1 MNHPVFQ
8 FTGDPL
14 TPATVTYRGNT
25 TPVWLQQRWTE
36 GEFARYIVYNGCGH
50 CCCAMAAN
58 LRGVAITPYEEYLLC
73 RRLWG
78 PPKELPEDQGQDHFM
93 SVAGIVKVLNHLGI
107 PARAFPVPE
116 GAKAAAQKEIQK
128 ALLEGKQVIVM
139 SDPFRDPGNI
149 FSTGYHYILAVG
161 YLPDGQILIANSS
174 LKATDTGIQTV
185 SLDRLTASLYEG
197 STANMAMTWGELR
210 ILGQGCGYI
219 TVG

>member
-1 MNHPVFQ
+1 MK
-8 FTGDPL
+8 L
-14 TPATVTYRGNT
+14 
-25 TPVWLQQRWTE
+25 
-36 GEFARYIVYNGCGH
+36 
-50 CCCAMAAN
+50 
-58 LRGVAITPYEEYLLC
+58 
-73 RRLWG
+73 
-78 PPKELPEDQGQDHFM
+78 HF
-93 SVAGIVKVLNHLGI
+93 
-107 PARAFPVPE
+107 P
-116 GAKAAAQKEIQK
+116 
-128 ALLEGKQVIVM
+128 
-139 SDPFRDPGNI
+139 DPFRDPGNI

>member
-1 MNHPVFQ
+1 MDYPVFQ

-25 TPVWLQQRWTE
+25 TPVWLQQRWME
-36 GEFARYIVYNGCGH
+36 GEFAQYIVHNGCGH
-50 CCCAMAAN
+50 CCCAMAAG

-93 SVAGIVKVLNHLGI
+93 SVAGIVKVLNHLNI

-116 GAKAAAQKEIQK
+116 GAKVAAQKEIHK

-174 LKATDTGIQTV
+174 LGATDTGIQIV
-185 SLDRLTASLYEG
+185 SLAQLAGALYEG